1 MAEVT
6 GTADGGA
13 SITISQQEA
22 AGLKAL
28 AEAHLPALERFERW
42 FAKDIAPELGE
53 AADFLRSLAANPP
66 QGTTLT
72 VTAGEAQALRGLLAT
87 YLPDVKAVLAV
98 VESPYVQALLSLAKA
113 LL

>member
-6 GTADGGA
+6 AQPDGGA
-13 SITISQQEA
+13 SITVTQQEA

-28 AEAHLPALERFERW
+28 AEAHLPALERAERW
-42 FAKDIAPELGE
+42 WARDVAPEIGV
-53 AADFLRSLAANPP
+53 AADFLRSLAENPP

-72 VTAGEAQALRGLLAT
+72 VTEGEAQALRGLLAT

-98 VESPYVQALLSLAKA
+98 VESPYVQALLGLAKA